1 MRFISNSLKN
11 KYDSICETPPFLLEK
26 RHFQFVFPA
35 VLFAFIKLMS
45 ENTTSCCRW
54 SKKLA
59 SFCFLHSGKLINME
73 NRKEIGGEKRRRKIV
88 ARPVLVRSEKPGK
101 VMSASYG
108 RQHGMT
114 SLWKAA

>member
-1 MRFISNSLKN
+1 
-11 KYDSICETPPFLLEK
+11 
-26 RHFQFVFPA
+26 
-35 VLFAFIKLMS
+35 
-45 ENTTSCCRW
+45 
-54 SKKLA
+54 
-59 SFCFLHSGKLINME
+59 ME